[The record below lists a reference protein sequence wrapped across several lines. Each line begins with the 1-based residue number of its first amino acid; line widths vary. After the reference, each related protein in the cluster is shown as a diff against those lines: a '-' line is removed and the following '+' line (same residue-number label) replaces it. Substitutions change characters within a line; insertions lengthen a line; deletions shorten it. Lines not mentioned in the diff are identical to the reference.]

1 MKTLT
6 FVLTALVIT
15 TLTVAAQQGPPVRPA
30 GRGLTTNSTWT
41 DDDLEKMMKQIN
53 TGATTL
59 RKLIDE
65 TAAPAAEAQADTLQ
79 HLFDDVEEFWQARKV
94 EDAEKWAV
102 QAEAHA
108 GSIEDAAKAK
118 NFAKA
123 GEHLKLLMGVCEQC
137 HTKYRE
143 QATDGS
149 YQLKKQ

>member
-6 FVLTALVIT
+6 AFLIALFVAA
-15 TLTVAAQQGPPVRPA
+15 LTVAAQPGPPPRPA

-65 TAAPAAEAQADTLQ
+65 KAAPAAEAQADTLQ
-79 HLFDDVEEFWQARKV
+79 HLFDDVEEFWHARKV
-94 EDAEKWAV
+94 EEAEKWAE
-102 QAEAHA
+102 QAAEHA
-108 GSIEDAAKAK
+108 GHVEDATKGK
-118 NFAKA
+118 DFAKA
-123 GEHLKLLMGVCEQC
+123 GEHLKLLMGVCQQC

-143 QATDGS
+143 RAADGT
-149 YQLKKQ
+149 YRLKKL